1 MRDELLRRAIGLAQK
16 ARDLGE
22 MPFGSLLAASNGD
35 VLIEEW
41 NTVLS
46 GNDISAHPEFK
57 LALWAS
63 RNLDSATAKTTT
75 MYTSCQPC
83 GMCTG
88 AIERSGLGKVV
99 YALATEQLN
108 SLKPSGST
116 LTGFELDGPALFDEA
131 RVPID
136 GYYS

>member
-22 MPFGSLLAASNGD
+22 MPFGSLLAASNGE
-35 VLIEEW
+35 VLIEQW
-41 NTVLS
+41 NTVIS
-46 GNDISAHPEFK
+46 DGDISAHPEFK

-63 RNLDSATAKTTT
+63 HNLDRETAAATT

-83 GMCTG
+83 PMCSG

-99 YALATEQLN
+99 FALSTEQLT
-108 SLKPSGST
+108 SLKPSGSA

-136 GYYS
+136 GYYN